1 MDTLNSNN
9 GTFKIENRSGG
20 RMKIT
25 IKLNKDEA
33 EAFKNW
39 SNMVK
44 PEGMDLDGFCRA
56 VFFKGVETLQANLR
70 EMALNTLKNEET
82 RKQMIAAGVNVE
94 ELEKNLGLT
103 TEAPVENPSEPKEG

>member
-1 MDTLNSNN
+1 MSKLNSDN
-9 GTFKIENRSGG
+9 GKFKVEDRSGG

-39 SNMVK
+39 STMVK

-56 VFFKGVETLQANLR
+56 VFFKGVESLQANLR

-82 RKQMIAAGVNVE
+82 RKQMQEAGVNVE
-94 ELEKNLGLT
+94 ELEKSLGLSNEST
-103 TEAPVENPSEPKEG
+103 NEQPKSE